1 MKKQCVIV
9 GLGKY
14 GTSIAKKLSD
24 SGIEVLAI
32 DSDMKII
39 EKVSTYVTKA
49 VCLDVTSLDAW
60 NSLPIKDFD
69 VGVVCFGENVT
80 ASILSC
86 MALRE
91 AGVKYILA
99 KAGDKLH
106 KKVLEK
112 LDIDEVVFPEEFV
125 GELTATNILNNT
137 YGDDESEYTY
147 NEE

>member
-24 SGIEVLAI
+24 SKVEVLAI
-32 DSDMKII
+32 DNDIKVV
-39 EKVSTYVTKA
+39 EKVSNYVTKA
-49 VCLDVTSLDAW
+49 ICIDVTSGEAW
-60 NSLPIKDFD
+60 EKVPLKDFD

-86 MALRE
+86 MALEE
-91 AGVKYILA
+91 AGVKYIIA
-99 KAGDKLH
+99 KAGDKYH

-112 LDIDEVVFPEEFV
+112 LNISEVVFPEEFV
-125 GELTATNILNNT
+125 GELTAKKIL
-137 YGDDESEYTY
+137 EI
-147 NEE
+147 

>member
-24 SGIEVLAI
+24 SGIEVLALDI
-32 DSDMKII
+32 NMKSV
-39 EKVSTYVTKA
+39 EKVSSYVTKA
-49 VCLDVTSLDAW
+49 ICIDVTSSEAW
-60 NSLPIKDFD
+60 EKLPIKDFD
-69 VGVVCFGENVT
+69 IGIVCFGENIT

-91 AGVKYILA
+91 AGVKYVIA
-99 KAGDKLH
+99 KAGDKFH

-112 LDIDEVVFPEEFV
+112 LNIDEVVFPEEYV
-125 GELTATNILNNT
+125 AEITANKILEET
-137 YGDDESEYTY
+137 YGRDND
-147 NEE
+147 

>member
-14 GTSIAKKLSD
+14 GTSIARKLSEF
-24 SGIEVLAI
+24 GLEVLALDI
-32 DSDMKII
+32 NMKAV
-39 EKVSTYVTKA
+39 EKISSYVTKA
-49 VCLDVTSLDAW
+49 VCIDVTSSEAW
-60 NSLPIKDFD
+60 EKLPIKDFD

-91 AGVKYILA
+91 AGVKYIIA
-99 KAGDKLH
+99 KAGDKFH

-112 LDIDEVVFPEEFV
+112 LGIDEVVFPEEYV
-125 GELTATNILNNT
+125 AELTTNKILEDA
-137 YGDDESEYTY
+137 YGKDND
-147 NEE
+147 

>member
-24 SGIEVLAI
+24 SKVEVLAI
-32 DSDMKII
+32 DNDIKVV
-39 EKVSTYVTKA
+39 EKVSNYVTKA
-49 VCLDVTSLDAW
+49 ICIDVTSGEAW
-60 NSLPIKDFD
+60 EKVPLKDFD

-86 MALRE
+86 MALEE
-91 AGVKYILA
+91 AGVKYIIA
-99 KAGDKLH
+99 KAGDKYH

-112 LDIDEVVFPEEFV
+112 LNISEVVFPEEFV
-125 GELTATNILNNT
+125 GELTAKKIL
-137 YGDDESEYTY
+137 DI
-147 NEE
+147 